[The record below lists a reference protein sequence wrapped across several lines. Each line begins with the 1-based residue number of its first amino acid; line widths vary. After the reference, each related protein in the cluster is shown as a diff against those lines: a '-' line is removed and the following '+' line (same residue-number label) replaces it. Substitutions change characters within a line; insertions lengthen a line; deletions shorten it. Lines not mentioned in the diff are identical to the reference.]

1 VPELPEVETVCRGL
15 RASILGDTVSG
26 VEVLRNDSVEYP
38 DVKTFSK
45 SLVGHEFSSVSRRGK
60 YILLTLDGQ
69 AGLAVHL
76 RMSGR
81 FIVMPGDREA
91 ERFLRVRLQL
101 KSGRQIQYSD
111 MRVFGRL
118 WYVPK
123 GESFETVIPT
133 LAELGP
139 EPLEQLTAEI
149 LQAALKNRKQV
160 IKTALLDQR
169 IVAGIGNI
177 YADESL
183 FLSGINPLRPAGS
196 LKKIELI
203 KLTETIQAV
212 LTRAIEAGG
221 TTFSD
226 YTNAEGVNGRYQHE
240 AHVYGR
246 DGEKCRVCASVIER
260 VKVGGR
266 STHFCVVC
274 QKNKRSRGIS

>member
-1 VPELPEVETVCRGL
+1 MPELPEVETVCRGL
-15 RASILGDTVSG
+15 RATILGDTISG
-26 VEVLRNDSVEYP
+26 VEVLRKDSIEYP
-38 DVKTFSK
+38 DVKAFSK
-45 SLVGHEFSSVSRRGK
+45 AIVGHEFSSVARRGK
-60 YILLTLDGQ
+60 YILISLDDN

-81 FIVMPGDREA
+81 FIVMPGDRSP
-91 ERFLRVRLQL
+91 ERFLRVLLHL

-118 WYVPK
+118 WYVPD

-139 EPLEQLTAEI
+139 EPLDQLTPAI
-149 LQAALKNRKQV
+149 LLAALKGRKQA

-169 IVAGIGNI
+169 IIAGVGNI

-183 FLSGINPLRPAGS
+183 FLSGIHPLRTAGS
-196 LKKIELI
+196 LGKKEIV
-203 KLTETIQAV
+203 KLTDTIQAV

-226 YTNAEGVNGRYQHE
+226 YTNAEGVNGRYQHQ

-246 DGEKCRVCASVIER
+246 DGEECRVCQSVIER

-266 STHFCVVC
+266 STHFCLVC
-274 QKNKRSRGIS
+274 QKKRR

>member
-1 VPELPEVETVCRGL
+1 MPELPEVETVCRGL
-15 RASILGDTVSG
+15 RANIMGDTITG
-26 VEVLRNDSVEYP
+26 VEVLRSDSVEYP
-38 DVKTFSK
+38 DIETFSS
-45 SLVGHEFSSVSRRGK
+45 SLIGHEFDSVSRRGK
-60 YILLTLDGQ
+60 YILISLDEK

-81 FIVMPGDREA
+81 LIVMPGDKEPD
-91 ERFLRVRLQL
+91 RFLRVRLRL

-118 WYVPK
+118 WYVPE
-123 GESFETVIPT
+123 GESFEAVIPT

-139 EPLEQLTAEI
+139 EPLEQLTADV
-149 LQAALKNRKQV
+149 LQASLKNRKQV

-169 IVAGIGNI
+169 IIAGIGNI
-177 YADESL
+177 YADEAL
-183 FLSGINPLRPAGS
+183 FLSGINPLRAAGS
-196 LKKIELI
+196 LKKNELI

-226 YTNAEGVNGRYQHE
+226 YTSAEGINGRYQHE
-240 AHVYGR
+240 AFVYGR
-246 DGEKCRVCASVIER
+246 DGEKCRVCATIIER

-266 STHFCVVC
+266 STHFCLVC
-274 QKNKRSRGIS
+274 QKNKRWSF

>member
-1 VPELPEVETVCRGL
+1 MPELPEVETVCRGL
-15 RASILGDTVSG
+15 RANIMGDTITG
-26 VEVLRNDSVEYP
+26 VEVLRRDSIEYP
-38 DVKTFSK
+38 DVKTFSS
-45 SLVGHEFSSVSRRGK
+45 SLLGHEFSSVSRRGK
-60 YILLTLDGQ
+60 YILLTLDGK

-81 FIVMPGDREA
+81 FIVMPGDKDA

-118 WYVPK
+118 WYVPANQ
-123 GESFETVIPT
+123 SFETVIPT

-139 EPLEQLTAEI
+139 EPLEHLTANI
-149 LQAALKNRKQV
+149 LQESLKDRKQV

-169 IVAGIGNI
+169 IIAGIGNI
-177 YADESL
+177 YADEAL

-196 LKKIELI
+196 LKKNELV

-240 AHVYGR
+240 AFVYGR
-246 DGEKCRVCASVIER
+246 DGEKCRVCATIIER

-266 STHFCVVC
+266 STHFCLTC
-274 QKNKRSRGIS
+274 QKKARR